1 MRREQCGG
9 CGGGDLEVV
18 LDLGSTP
25 LADAFP
31 KSAAE
36 PEDWYPLQLA
46 VCRRCSL
53 VQLTEIVPDGV
64 LFGSDY
70 AFYTGTSPSAVEYF
84 AGYSRWLLDLFA
96 EQARQDVVEIACND
110 GTLARHLVAAGHRVV
125 GVEPASGPAEV
136 ARARGVDVVGQP
148 FGRAVA
154 AEIGKVGLV
163 VANNVAAHVADLGEF
178 FGGIA
183 DLLTPDGVAVV
194 EVQYLADLVAGC
206 QWDHVYHEHR
216 QYFTVSSL
224 STVAHRYGLCARSV
238 MGTDAQGG
246 SIRVVFEL
254 DRGGRSRRVVTGNS
268 VEYGLGL
275 LSPGRES
282 ALWSLQGRVNLVAD
296 RLSNLLDRERIAG
309 RRVAGYAATA
319 KSTTLLNYCGIS
331 TKHLEYI
338 EDTTPAKIG
347 RVTPGSHIP
356 IVAPGERYRPDVF
369 LLLAWNYL
377 SGVLRREAEFTA
389 SGGRWI
395 VPIPTPVVI

>member
-96 EQARQDVVEIACND
+96 EQARQGVVEIACND
-110 GTLARHLVAAGHRVV
+110 GTLAWHLVAAGHRVV

-163 VANNVAAHVADLGEF
+163 VANNVAAHVADLDDF

-194 EVQYLADLVAGC
+194 EVQYLPDLLAGN
-206 QWDHVYHEHR
+206 QFDHVYHEHR
-216 QYFTVSSL
+216 QFFTVATL
-224 STVAHRYGLCARSV
+224 SEV
-238 MGTDAQGG
+238 MTNNLLAVREVIHTGAQGG
-246 SIRVVFEL
+246 SIRVVAEPFRRTSTL
-254 DRGGRSRRVVTGNS
+254 YTGHPGDRVASLGALRTMQSRVDYIRGR
-268 VEYGLGL
+268 L
-275 LSPGRES
+275 LSLIDGE
-282 ALWSLQGRVNLVAD
+282 LC
-296 RLSNLLDRERIAG
+296 EG
-309 RRVAGYAATA
+309 RRTVAGYAASA
-319 KSTTLLNYCGIS
+319 KSTTLLNYCGIDLS
-331 TKHLEYI
+331 RLAYV
-338 EDTTPAKIG
+338 EDITPAKVG
-347 RVTPGSHIP
+347 RVTPGTHIP
-356 IVAPGERYRPDVF
+356 IVAPCERDRPDAY

-389 SGGRWI
+389 GGGRWI
-395 VPIPTPVVI
+395 VPIPVPVVI